1 MSQSFYT
8 FHLDVHGWNV
18 LRFNLNC
25 LQDLPILPPQPSSPS
40 MSIPT
45 LPHRPHRC
53 QTRTRRPS
61 AESAAPATALAEQ
74 LVAAVRADSEEAAA
88 EEVAALLACGVAL
101 EQGDRD
107 GQLPLPLGF
116 EGR

>member
-1 MSQSFYT
+1 MSLMGRRRAMWLAVLLAVYGFRWLVAQVVFVGGAMLGRESARAASTGWFQSE
-8 FHLDVHGWNV
+8 
-18 LRFNLNC
+18 
-25 LQDLPILPPQPSSPS
+25 
-40 MSIPT
+40 
-45 LPHRPHRC
+45 
-53 QTRTRRPS
+53 TRTRRPS